1 MARITYNKVPAD
13 RIGRRFDLIYIALT
27 QTRVRAIINY
37 IGSGECTGYGED
49 NAFLQEIA
57 GIIDERLRE
66 ELQRQKRIEAVAAAG
81 AAEIVYNAL
90 KRNIETVRTV
100 CWSSKPA
107 EHILLKNLAQAI
119 CEDIA
124 RDARRRIN
132 EAGRN

>member
-13 RIGRRFDLIYIALT
+13 RMGRRFDLIYIALT
-27 QTRVRAIINY
+27 QTRVREIINY

-57 GIIDERLRE
+57 GIINERLRQ
-66 ELQRQKRIEAVAAAG
+66 ELQRQKRVEAVAAAG
-81 AAEIVYNAL
+81 AAELVYNAL

-124 RDARRRIN
+124 MDARRRIN
-132 EAGRN
+132 EAGRS